1 MRAGHRWGNA
11 TQSPSGD
18 AVAADNLVCFYFI
31 CFTPFTFMMRKRMF
45 TDLYRITMWKNRPT
59 AI

>member
-1 MRAGHRWGNA
+1 M
-11 TQSPSGD
+11 
-18 AVAADNLVCFYFI
+18 AADTQLGTFFF
-31 CFTPFTFMMRKRMF
+31 FTSRPTPHMMRKRMF